1 MASVPFVRRQRDAT
15 ALGGQQ
21 ALRLQSLRLAS
32 ERHVHDQHLQLS
44 RGAVASPQAITAADP
59 QSPGPVFPHST
70 RTSRTVEAVIENRLA
85 VDGAVSKSARLR
97 TKIWDARGGIQ
108 TERLDE
114 DRPRTTA
121 QLHGPP
127 PTAIRPATHTVA
139 PMKTHAIHQK
149 IAAVRRRCPMATS
162 AVPRKLTRSEL
173 EWIEKQLQFTQRIGL
188 LEKECGTWWQQ
199 YYASTG
205 TSAGAG
211 EASTTALSIQKQL
224 DKCDEQRRQ
233 ETQEMLQQ
241 LNALRATGD
250 DVMHMVHAMR
260 DGTHFI
266 ADLQEAMD
274 KFERAMGAFR
284 IMQREKFDVYVVEE
298 KLLERDLSAFG
309 QRVEKWETED
319 AETEI
324 CKPRERALRRT
335 GLSRNTTTRSKHV
348 AAETLEVDLDQESTD
363 RHESVDE
370 DIHDLDQLNVNARVD
385 LVQRVRQLNNKIMQ
399 SGGLKGG
406 WDDREHAVFAS
417 TLLKCGLTDET
428 ILAHQV
434 VQSPSNQEN
443 QASSIDFEDAMA
455 KFLRTCIKAVV
466 TKSENAV
473 RSHLDWY
480 VAHLQLVQDKKDVI
494 QQWKQKKE
502 TERQQLIRQGLHQV
516 GLGHENDSNAAL
528 VSENG
533 LHLGG
538 TEATEDK
545 GMQRARKNRQ
555 LETWRKE
562 KERRAAEKLKQEHE
576 MRMEREACEAKVC
589 VYVYRVDTFCGF
601 CGRLTTVGD

>member
-1 MASVPFVRRQRDAT
+1 
-15 ALGGQQ
+15 
-21 ALRLQSLRLAS
+21 
-32 ERHVHDQHLQLS
+32 
-44 RGAVASPQAITAADP
+44 
-59 QSPGPVFPHST
+59 
-70 RTSRTVEAVIENRLA
+70 
-85 VDGAVSKSARLR
+85 LR
-97 TKIWDARGGIQ
+97 TKIRDARGGIQ

-121 QLHGPP
+121 PLHGPP

-139 PMKTHAIHQK
+139 PMKSHAIHQK

-173 EWIEKQLQFTQRIGL
+173 EWIEKQLHFTQRIGL
-188 LEKECGTWWQQ
+188 IEKECGTWWQQ
-199 YYASTG
+199 HYASTG

-233 ETQEMLQQ
+233 ETQEILQQ

-250 DVMHMVHAMR
+250 DVMHMQLNALRATSDDVMRMVHAMR

-319 AETEI
+319 AEKKI
-324 CKPRERALRRT
+324 CKPRERALRQT

-370 DIHDLDQLNVNARVD
+370 DVHDLEQLNVNAR
-385 LVQRVRQLNNKIMQ
+385 RVRQLNNKIMQ

-428 ILAHQV
+428 ILAHQ
-434 VQSPSNQEN
+434 
-443 QASSIDFEDAMA
+443 
-455 KFLRTCIKAVV
+455 
-466 TKSENAV
+466 
-473 RSHLDWY
+473 
-480 VAHLQLVQDKKDVI
+480 
-494 QQWKQKKE
+494 
-502 TERQQLIRQGLHQV
+502 
-516 GLGHENDSNAAL
+516 
-528 VSENG
+528 
-533 LHLGG
+533 
-538 TEATEDK
+538 
-545 GMQRARKNRQ
+545 
-555 LETWRKE
+555 
-562 KERRAAEKLKQEHE
+562 
-576 MRMEREACEAKVC
+576 
-589 VYVYRVDTFCGF
+589 
-601 CGRLTTVGD
+601 